1 VHIYSSPGYPTRKE
15 PAINSNDLLP
25 TRHPKLPFLTNE
37 SEKPWCHSA
46 NGLSFGFAEHRQ
58 SVTDIDSVFASV
70 VTFILIP
77 PCKGRALIPLAT
89 CSTALQPPNVKVAT
103 RLELDGKFPLTNYS
117 YPLIVHVLFPEGHAV
132 DWARAIE
139 RNREALI
146 SIVAALFARLGLQ
159 GGATAG
165 FLPRGLHRAVLRVLR
180 PAESAMRRLIVIAAR
195 GLVVKLSPAR
205 PMPAGPIRLGSTPRV
220 RFQLFDPRIR
230 LAPERSRTGP
240 RPIPRIHIFTNDPR
254 VAALWAAPS
263 PTAEPASPP
272 PDGRVNGEALCRRLE
287 ALKLALDDLPRQAR
301 RLARW
306 RARRE
311 KMPNPKFVSPLRPG
325 RPPGHRVP
333 VHEVDRVLAE
343 CHGLAFDATKPDT
356 S

>member
-1 VHIYSSPGYPTRKE
+1 M
-15 PAINSNDLLP
+15 
-25 TRHPKLPFLTNE
+25 
-37 SEKPWCHSA
+37 
-46 NGLSFGFAEHRQ
+46 
-58 SVTDIDSVFASV
+58 
-70 VTFILIP
+70 
-77 PCKGRALIPLAT
+77 
-89 CSTALQPPNVKVAT
+89 
-103 RLELDGKFPLTNYS
+103 
-117 YPLIVHVLFPEGHAV
+117 

-146 SIVAALFARLGLQ
+146 GIVAALFATLGLQ
-159 GGATAG
+159 GAAAAAG
-165 FLPRGLHRAVLRVLR
+165 FLPRRLHRAVLRVLR

-205 PMPAGPIRLGSTPRV
+205 PMPAGPISLGSASRV

-240 RPIPRIHIFTNDPR
+240 RPIPRIHVFTSDPR
-254 VAALWAAPS
+254 VAALWPASP

-272 PDGRVNGEALCRRLE
+272 PDGSVNGEALYRRLE

-311 KMPNPKFVSPLRPG
+311 KMPSLKFVSALRPG
-325 RPPGHRVP
+325 RPPGHCP
-333 VHEVDRVLAE
+333 KAVHAVDHVLAE
-343 CHGLAFDATKPDT
+343 CHWLAFDAAKPDT